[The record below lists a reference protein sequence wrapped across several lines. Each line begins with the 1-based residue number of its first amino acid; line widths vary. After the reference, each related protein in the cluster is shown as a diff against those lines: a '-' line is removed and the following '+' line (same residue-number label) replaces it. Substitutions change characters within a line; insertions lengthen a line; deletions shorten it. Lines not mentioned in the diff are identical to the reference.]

1 MFPRSLQRDASQMLI
16 LSVLADKPLYGYAIT
31 KEVAARSGGELKMT
45 PGVLYP
51 LLARLERSGLI
62 AATWEVIRSDR
73 RPEEA
78 DGQSEDEGGRRRKWY
93 KLTPKGKRQLAQS
106 VKSHNAYVAMLRAF
120 LPQGPSTPIEEEAQ

>member
-1 MFPRSLQRDASQMLI
+1 MFPRSLQRDASEMLI

-31 KEVAARSGGELKMT
+31 KEVGARSGGELKMT

-62 AATWEVIRSDR
+62 ASTWEVIRSDR

-78 DGQSEDEGGRRRKWY
+78 EGDDEEGGRRRKWY
-93 KLTPKGKRQLAQS
+93 KLTAKGKRQLAQS
-106 VKSHNAYVAMLRAF
+106 VKAHNAYVAMLRAF
-120 LPQGPSTPIEEEAQ
+120 LPQSPPHAEEEGQ

>member
-1 MFPRSLQRDASQMLI
+1 MFPRSVQRDASQMLI

-51 LLARLERSGLI
+51 LLATLERSGLI

-73 RPEEA
+73 RPDET
-78 DGQSEDEGGRRRKWY
+78 DGEDDAGGRRRKWY
-93 KLTPKGKRQLAQS
+93 RLTPKGRRQLAKA
-106 VKSHNAYVAMLRAF
+106 VESHNAYIAMLRAF
-120 LPQGPSTPIEEEAQ
+120 LPQPPAAPEEEPR

>member
-31 KEVAARSGGELKMT
+31 KEVGARSGGELKMT

-62 AATWEVIRSDR
+62 ASTWEVIRSDR
-73 RPEEA
+73 RADEAEAGEE
-78 DGQSEDEGGRRRKWY
+78 EGGRRRKWY
-93 KLTPKGKRQLAQS
+93 KLTAKGKRQLTQS
-106 VKSHNAYVAMLRAF
+106 VKAHNAYVAMLRAF
-120 LPQGPSTPIEEEAQ
+120 LPALPPAEEEAQ

>member
-1 MFPRSLQRDASQMLI
+1 MFPRSLQRDASEMLI

-31 KEVAARSGGELKMT
+31 KEVGARSNGELKMT

-62 AATWEVIRSDR
+62 ASTWEVIRSDR

-78 DGQSEDEGGRRRKWY
+78 QESDEDEGGRRRKWY
-93 KLTPKGKRQLAQS
+93 KLTAKGKLQLTQS
-106 VKSHNAYVAMLRAF
+106 VKAHNAYVAMLRAF
-120 LPQGPSTPIEEEAQ
+120 LPSLPSTEEEAR